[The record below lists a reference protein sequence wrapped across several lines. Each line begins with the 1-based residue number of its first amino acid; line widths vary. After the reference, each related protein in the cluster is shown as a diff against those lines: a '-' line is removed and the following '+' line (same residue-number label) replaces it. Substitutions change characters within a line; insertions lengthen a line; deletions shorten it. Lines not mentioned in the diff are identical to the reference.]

1 MDTKVLFK
9 NRSITSCMKAA
20 YDYTGSHF
28 TSLIKKTWWATLIY
42 AILMAITVYFRM
54 PNKGLHDWG
63 VENPITS
70 YLLQT
75 IIYAMTWFAFCL
87 SSAAIWTW
95 LTKTSFWKNLLK
107 FTIVYIIF
115 EIIGGFA
122 IGFGYGGTSAIYQAM
137 ATKAMAANSTL
148 TLTYAVTGIV
158 AIILLVIVALLALPF
173 AHIIPHVMLK
183 QKEEKLKPWSTYKE
197 GVKHLGSIFLM
208 GFLGTIIICIISCIV
223 LIPTFIMSW
232 AQMSSQMGALGGDPL
247 GVPAYFTPLLL
258 IVLSITIFVLTYVAS
273 WLGISYAYLYGSN
286 TNLEK
291 KKKELQNT
299 NEGSFANQ

>member
-20 YDYTGSHF
+20 YDYIGSHF

-42 AILMAITVYFRM
+42 AVLMAITIYFRM

-75 IIYAMTWFAFCL
+75 FIYALTWLSFCL

-95 LTKTSFWKNLLK
+95 LTKTSFWKNLFR
-107 FTIVYIIF
+107 FTIIYIIF
-115 EIIGGFA
+115 EIIGCFA
-122 IGFGYGGTSAIYQAM
+122 IGFGYGGTFAIYQ
-137 ATKAMAANSTL
+137 AMAANSTL

-158 AIILLVIVALLALPF
+158 AIILLVIIALLVLPF

-258 IVLSITIFVLTYVAS
+258 IVLTITIFVLTYVAS

-286 TNLEK
+286 TCLEK

-299 NEGSFANQ
+299 NEGSFTNQ

>member
-1 MDTKVLFK
+1 
-9 NRSITSCMKAA
+9 MKAA

-75 IIYAMTWFAFCL
+75 IIYAMTWFSFCL

-95 LTKTSFWKNLLK
+95 FTKTSFWKNLLK

-137 ATKAMAANSTL
+137 TTKAMAANSSR
-148 TLTYAVTGIV
+148 
-158 AIILLVIVALLALPF
+158 
-173 AHIIPHVMLK
+173 M
-183 QKEEKLKPWSTYKE
+183 
-197 GVKHLGSIFLM
+197 
-208 GFLGTIIICIISCIV
+208 
-223 LIPTFIMSW
+223 MSW
-232 AQMSSQMGALGGDPL
+232 
-247 GVPAYFTPLLL
+247 
-258 IVLSITIFVLTYVAS
+258 
-273 WLGISYAYLYGSN
+273 
-286 TNLEK
+286 
-291 KKKELQNT
+291 
-299 NEGSFANQ
+299 

>member
-75 IIYAMTWFAFCL
+75 IIYAMTWFSFCL
-87 SSAAIWTW
+87 SSAAI
-95 LTKTSFWKNLLK
+95 LDMVCQDIIRKNLLK

-173 AHIIPHVMLK
+173 AHIIPPCYAQAKRRKAETL
-183 QKEEKLKPWSTYKE
+183 E
-197 GVKHLGSIFLM
+197 HLQRGSQTPGQHFPDE
-208 GFLGTIIICIISCIV
+208 FLGNDHYLHHFLYRTDTNLHHELGTDVISNGS
-223 LIPTFIMSW
+223 LRW
-232 AQMSSQMGALGGDPL
+232 R
-247 GVPAYFTPLLL
+247 PAWSPCLFH
-258 IVLSITIFVLTYVAS
+258 SITFDC
-273 WLGISYAYLYGSN
+273 
-286 TNLEK
+286 LEYHDICPDIRCK
-291 KKKELQNT
+291 LVRHFLCLSLWFKYQSGEKEKRT
-299 NEGSFANQ
+299 AKYK

>member
-1 MDTKVLFK
+1 MAYQDIILEEFAEIHHRIYYIRN
-9 NRSITSCMKAA
+9 NRWFCHRFRIWRHICYLPSHGNQG
-20 YDYTGSHF
+20 YGSKFHF
-28 TSLIKKTWWATLIY
+28 NSDLCSNGHCRNNLIGYRCAL
-42 AILMAITVYFRM
+42 
-54 PNKGLHDWG
+54 G
-63 VENPITS
+63 
-70 YLLQT
+70 
-75 IIYAMTWFAFCL
+75 
-87 SSAAIWTW
+87 
-95 LTKTSFWKNLLK
+95 
-107 FTIVYIIF
+107 FTIC
-115 EIIGGFA
+115 
-122 IGFGYGGTSAIYQAM
+122 
-137 ATKAMAANSTL
+137 
-148 TLTYAVTGIV
+148 
-158 AIILLVIVALLALPF
+158 
-173 AHIIPHVMLK
+173 HIIPHVMLK

-286 TNLEK
+286 TSLEK

-299 NEGSFANQ
+299 NDGSFTNQ

>member
-1 MDTKVLFK
+1 
-9 NRSITSCMKAA
+9 
-20 YDYTGSHF
+20 
-28 TSLIKKTWWATLIY
+28 
-42 AILMAITVYFRM
+42 
-54 PNKGLHDWG
+54 
-63 VENPITS
+63 
-70 YLLQT
+70 
-75 IIYAMTWFAFCL
+75 
-87 SSAAIWTW
+87 
-95 LTKTSFWKNLLK
+95 
-107 FTIVYIIF
+107 
-115 EIIGGFA
+115 
-122 IGFGYGGTSAIYQAM
+122 
-137 ATKAMAANSTL
+137 
-148 TLTYAVTGIV
+148 
-158 AIILLVIVALLALPF
+158 
-173 AHIIPHVMLK
+173 MLK

-286 TNLEK
+286 TSLEK

-299 NEGSFANQ
+299 NEGSFTNQ

>member
-75 IIYAMTWFAFCL
+75 IIYAMTWFSFCL

-197 GVKHLGSIFLM
+197 GVKHLGSIFQM
-208 GFLGTIIICIISCIV
+208 GFLGTIIICIISCI
-223 LIPTFIMSW
+223 
-232 AQMSSQMGALGGDPL
+232 
-247 GVPAYFTPLLL
+247 
-258 IVLSITIFVLTYVAS
+258 
-273 WLGISYAYLYGSN
+273 
-286 TNLEK
+286 
-291 KKKELQNT
+291 
-299 NEGSFANQ
+299 